1 MQKGTFASYREKAR
15 QTLAG
20 HWGLAALLMLVT
32 FLLVSFSGSVVYGI
46 LSAAI
51 YFTRV
56 GGARLFT
63 NRRLSMLD
71 GD

>member
-32 FLLVSFSGSVVYGI
+32 FFISLIFGFGCLWYFVGSHLFHTG
-46 LSAAI
+46 
-51 YFTRV
+51 R
-56 GGARLFT
+56 GGSPFY
-63 NRRLSMLD
+63 
-71 GD
+71 